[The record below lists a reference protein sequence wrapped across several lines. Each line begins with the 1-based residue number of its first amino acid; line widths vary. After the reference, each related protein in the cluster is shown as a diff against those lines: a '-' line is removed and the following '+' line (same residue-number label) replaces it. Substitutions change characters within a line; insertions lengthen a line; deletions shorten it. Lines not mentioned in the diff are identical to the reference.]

1 MGATESVQPGTVT
14 PSQRNR
20 TVLQPEEIHPRVI
33 GVGGIEPVHPD
44 SVLPSLNTPRV
55 LQSEGA
61 RTRRVLEL
69 NQNGSPDEVISRFS
83 ARDLSTDGQA
93 ESGAGL
99 RRQNQDSLEE
109 KINNLIRGMSKF
121 STTMQG
127 AEAMY
132 QDLQERVR
140 VLEASNSK
148 VWDRLDADD
157 QRFKRLDVKLDDK
170 MEMVQEWFVHMSA
183 QVSTEVPAE
192 IVNSIHEVIA
202 DSSPGIAVNR
212 MSAELDEIRGSLDS
226 SRHIMEG
233 LRGLVVDLSY
243 QVVNNSIQHTM
254 YEPRVQE
261 KDSQSPESHARER
274 EI

>member
-55 LQSEGA
+55 LQPEGA

-127 AEAMY
+127 TEAMY

-157 QRFKRLDVKLDDK
+157 QRLKRLDVKLDDK

-192 IVNSIHEVIA
+192 IVNSIHEVLI
-202 DSSPGIAVNR
+202 V
-212 MSAELDEIRGSLDS
+212 L
-226 SRHIMEG
+226 
-233 LRGLVVDLSY
+233 
-243 QVVNNSIQHTM
+243 QV
-254 YEPRVQE
+254 YL
-261 KDSQSPESHARER
+261 
-274 EI
+274 